1 MLPEGASACDFCL
14 KTCTD
19 FAKTFQQAFQTP
31 GGHDHK
37 KIYAAFSQAGGPP
50 DQQCNSGQ
58 RSRMVKDGQS
68 MSKYVKV
75 KFQNVSKIFRL
86 SWRLKRILTWEAV
99 HQPLVLN
106 CLWRAVDCEIRHA
119 LLCPRERMRYIK
131 SVLQVSSPKVQKYP
145 KVEIVTP
152 CKVILVKTLK
162 ASEEVAA

>member
-1 MLPEGASACDFCL
+1 
-14 KTCTD
+14 
-19 FAKTFQQAFQTP
+19 
-31 GGHDHK
+31 
-37 KIYAAFSQAGGPP
+37 
-50 DQQCNSGQ
+50 
-58 RSRMVKDGQS
+58 MVKVCLS

-131 SVLQVSSPKVQKYP
+131 SVL
-145 KVEIVTP
+145 
-152 CKVILVKTLK
+152 
-162 ASEEVAA
+162 

>member
-1 MLPEGASACDFCL
+1 MITRRSTQPSPRLVAL
-14 KTCTD
+14 
-19 FAKTFQQAFQTP
+19 Q
-31 GGHDHK
+31 
-37 KIYAAFSQAGGPP
+37 I
-50 DQQCNSGQ
+50 NSVTVGKGQ
-58 RSRMVKDGQS
+58 GWSRMVKVCLS

>member
-1 MLPEGASACDFCL
+1 
-14 KTCTD
+14 
-19 FAKTFQQAFQTP
+19 
-31 GGHDHK
+31 
-37 KIYAAFSQAGGPP
+37 
-50 DQQCNSGQ
+50 
-58 RSRMVKDGQS
+58 